1 MRIST
6 AQIYRNGLTAMQS
19 RQMDLSRTQQQ
30 LATGKRLL
38 TPADDPA
45 ASAQALKLHERIA
58 SIEQYARNAEQAA
71 TRLGQEEAV
80 LVSIADSLN
89 RVRELA
95 VQGANATQTPESRQ
109 AIARELRQISVGLLD
124 AANSRAANGE
134 YLFAGYRSANQP
146 FLLGPGGRVD
156 YVGDDGQREIE
167 LAPGRKVAVA
177 DSGRAFM
184 TIPRGNGVFVVTPDT
199 ANTGTAR
206 VGDAEVFDQSA
217 LTGEPYTIVMT
228 APDAYEI
235 LDGDGAVV
243 AAGAYAAGQGIDIAG
258 MRVVLEG
265 EPETGDRFHIEPGAT
280 TSIFA
285 IVDDLAAAFE
295 APATTPSER
304 ALLTHRA
311 TSALL
316 DVDRAIGRVLEL
328 RTDVGARMNMIDSQ
342 ADVNADQTLHLTSAL
357 SDIEDL
363 DYAEALSRFSMQHA
377 ALQAAQQTYVQVA
390 RLSLFDWLK

>member
-19 RQMDLSRTQQQ
+19 RQTDLSRTQQQ

-45 ASAQALKLHERIA
+45 ASAHALQLHERIA
-58 SIEQYARNAEQAA
+58 SIEQYARNAEQAV

-80 LVSIADSLN
+80 LVSIGDSLN

-95 VQGANATQTPESRQ
+95 MQGVNATQTPESRQ
-109 AIARELRQISVGLLD
+109 AIARELRQISAGLLD

-134 YLFAGYRSANQP
+134 YLFAGFRSTVQP
-146 FLLGPGGRVD
+146 FQLGPGGQVE
-156 YVGDDGQREIE
+156 YAGDDGQREIE
-167 LAPGRKVAVA
+167 LAPGRKIAVG

-184 TIPRGNGVFVVTPDT
+184 TIPRGNGVFVVTPDA
-199 ANTGTAR
+199 ANAGTAR
-206 VGDAEVFDQSA
+206 VRAADVVDHAQ

-228 APDAYEI
+228 GPDAYEI
-235 LDGDGAVV
+235 LDGGGTVV
-243 AAGAYAAGQGIDIAG
+243 AAGAYTAGEGIDIAG
-258 MRVVLEG
+258 MRIVLEG
-265 EPETGDRFHIEPGAT
+265 EPSTGDRFHIEPGTT

-285 IVDDLAAAFE
+285 IVDELAAALE
-295 APATTPSER
+295 AEPSTPGER
-304 ALLTHRA
+304 ALMTHRV

-316 DVDRAIGRVLEL
+316 DIDGAIGRVLEL
-328 RTDVGARMNMIDSQ
+328 RSDIGARMNVIEAQ
-342 ADVNADQTLHLTSAL
+342 ADVNADQTLHLESAL
-357 SDIEDL
+357 SQVEDL
-363 DYAEALSRFSMQHA
+363 DYAEAISRFSMQLA
-377 ALQAAQQTYVQVA
+377 ALQAAQQTYVQVS